1 MTSISNPISGTQN
14 TVLPGST
21 FNGTFLV
28 AGAEQTT
35 ETANAAVSLN
45 ANLNGVT
52 AATGTGELAL
62 EFAQA
67 IQGATQVDPATGDR
81 EIIAGAGA
89 QLTTTINNLLVQS
102 GFSAEQASTLSAS
115 LATQLA
121 KTGSLTLS
129 AAYDSDS
136 QVSQVSISSYSA
148 GGVSLASSVGATDQ
162 SGSISIGI
170 NLDTGELNVALQGQT
185 SATYEA
191 YGNLTTTSAPVT
203 AAADV
208 LASTVG
214 ALTGESEAA
223 DSSGAD
229 FAQVLGGLN
238 PSNSGSSGAQSGT
251 ASGAAS
257 ASGNSPLSETETDTF
272 ALTVLSAV
280 SGVLIPPGAGAAGSQ
295 GASPSTP
302 ADSSAGTPQDGAS
315 NSPSSSSNSDSSD
328 AGLQSLISSLNE
340 VRVASQQEITSL
352 LQSLAKVAAQA
363 QATAS
368 AAGHKAEVAGST
380 NDGASNAATPTGI
393 QAGPTNDFEI
403 QFGFT
408 QTTSIQLLDLNG
420 YGSTLYKRPDGSLG
434 QITTQPVHESA

>member
-14 TVLPGST
+14 TLLPGST
-21 FNGTFLV
+21 FNGVFLV
-28 AGAEQTT
+28 SGGEQAT

-67 IQGATQVDPATGDR
+67 IQGATQVDPSTGNR

-89 QLTTTINNLLVQS
+89 QLTTTINNLLVQN
-102 GFSAEQASTLSAS
+102 GFSAEQASTLSAN
-115 LATQLA
+115 LTTQLA
-121 KTGSLTLS
+121 KSGSLTLS
-129 AAYDSDS
+129 AAYDNNS
-136 QVSQVSISSYSA
+136 QTSQVSISSYTA
-148 GGVSLASSVGATDQ
+148 GGISLASSVGATDQ

-170 NLDTGELNVALQGQT
+170 NLDTGELNVALQEQT
-185 SATYEA
+185 SSTYQA
-191 YGNLTTTSAPVT
+191 YGNLTTTSAPANV
-203 AAADV
+203 AGDL

-214 ALTGESEAA
+214 ALTSESEAA
-223 DSSGAD
+223 DSSGSD
-229 FAQVLGGLN
+229 FGQALSGSN
-238 PSNSGSSGAQSGT
+238 PSNSGSGGAS
-251 ASGAAS
+251 SGAAS

-272 ALTVLSAV
+272 ALTALSAV
-280 SGVLIPPGAGAAGSQ
+280 AGVLTLPSDGATGSQ
-295 GASPSTP
+295 GASPNTP
-302 ADSSAGTPQDGAS
+302 ADSSTSTPQAGAS
-315 NSPSSSSNSDSSD
+315 TAPSSSNDSSD

-340 VRVASQQEITSL
+340 VRVASQQEVTSL
-352 LQSLAKVAAQA
+352 LQSLAKIAAQA
-363 QATAS
+363 QA
-368 AAGHKAEVAGST
+368 AANAAEHKAATAGNT
-380 NDGASNAATPTGI
+380 NNGASNAATAIGI
-393 QAGPTNDFEI
+393 HAGPTNDFEI

>member
-14 TVLPGST
+14 TPFPASN
-21 FNGTFLV
+21 FNGVFLV
-28 AGAEQTT
+28 SGGEQAT
-35 ETANAAVSLN
+35 ETAAASVSLN

-67 IQGATQVDPATGDR
+67 IQGATEVDPATGHR

-89 QLTTTINNLLVQS
+89 QLTTTINNLLVQN
-102 GFSAEQASTLSAS
+102 GFSAEQASTLSAN

-121 KTGSLTLS
+121 KSGSITLS
-129 AAYDSDS
+129 AAYDNTS

-170 NLDTGELNVALQGQT
+170 NLDTGELNVALQEQT

-191 YGNLTTTSAPVT
+191 YGNLTTSTDPLT
-203 AAADV
+203 ATADL

-214 ALTGESEAA
+214 ALTSESNAA
-223 DSSGAD
+223 DSNGSDFGQLLSGSNS
-229 FAQVLGGLN
+229 L
-238 PSNSGSSGAQSGT
+238 NSGSSGAS
-251 ASGAAS
+251 SGAAS
-257 ASGNSPLSETETDTF
+257 ASGNSPLSETEVDTF
-272 ALTVLSAV
+272 ALSALSTVA
-280 SGVLIPPGAGAAGSQ
+280 GVLTLPGDGTAGSQ
-295 GASPSTP
+295 APSSNAPT
-302 ADSSAGTPQDGAS
+302 DSSASTPQDGVS
-315 NSPSSSSNSDSSD
+315 NNPSSSPSNSDSTD
-328 AGLQSLISSLNE
+328 AGLQNLISSLNNARL
-340 VRVASQQEITSL
+340 VSQQELTTL
-352 LQSLAKVAAQA
+352 LQSLAKIAAQA
-363 QATAS
+363 QAAANAAEHK
-368 AAGHKAEVAGST
+368 AAGAADANG
-380 NDGASNAATPTGI
+380 GASNAATPIGI

-434 QITTQPVHESA
+434 KITTQPVHESA